1 MEPAKYKL
9 FKQSITVG
17 GEWNETT
24 AYDRLTIVTYEE
36 DNVCTAYISRTNIQP
51 NTKLDAIDKETNQ
64 RYWIKLGGFARE
76 VVSKF
81 KNKIDDIESI
91 IGAHGI
97 IPEEENT
104 IYGHIKTINKSLEN
118 INKTSFIVYKGKI
131 TTADFNPNNLAD
143 KEEGLYIFVNA
154 DETTVSNRQAE
165 DFDHYNQ
172 RGIEVGEL
180 VDKGSYT
187 IPANCRDLF
196 YWHNLRKDFDW
207 TIETGDVLLKV
218 DGKWNIIASEDTKES
233 GSKEGSY
240 PEINIEQDTEV
251 PSKIILAEDKEFLK
265 GTEEVYVNG
274 VRYFIDNGYSYLSDE
289 EDVLSKGI
297 LFDDK
302 LKIDTTDFIK
312 MYGKI

>member
-64 RYWIKLGGFARE
+64 RYWIKLGGFASE

-81 KNKIDDIESI
+81 QNKIDDIESI
-91 IGAHGI
+91 IGAHGT

-104 IYGHIKTINKSLEN
+104 IYGHIETINKSLEK

-131 TTADFNPNNLAD
+131 TTADFDPNNLAD

-180 VDKGSYT
+180 VDKGSYI
-187 IPANCRDLF
+187 IPTNCRDLF

-218 DGKWNIIASEDTKES
+218 DGKWNIIASEDTKDS
-233 GSKEGSY
+233 GGEGGSY

>member
-17 GEWNETT
+17 GKWDKTA

-51 NTKLDAIDKETNQ
+51 NTKLNAIDKETKQ
-64 RYWIKLGGFARE
+64 PYWIKIGGFASE
-76 VVSKF
+76 IVSEF
-81 KNKIDDIESI
+81 QDKIAGIKTT
-91 IGAHGI
+91 IGARGI
-97 IPEEENT
+97 IPEEEHT
-104 IYGHIKTINKSLEN
+104 IYGDIETINKSLEN
-118 INKTSFIVYKGKI
+118 INKTSFIVYKGNI
-131 TTADFNPNNLAD
+131 NTADFNTNNLAD
-143 KEEGLYIFVNA
+143 KEDGLYIFINA
-154 DETTVSNRQAE
+154 NGTTVSNRQAE
-165 DFDHYNQ
+165 DFEHYNQ

-180 VDKGSYT
+180 VDKGSYI
-187 IPANCRDLF
+187 IPANCRHLF
-196 YWHNLRKDFDW
+196 YWHSLRKDFDW

-218 DGKWNIIASEDTKES
+218 DGKWNIIASEDTKDS
-233 GSKEGSY
+233 GGEGGSY